1 MKYEYK
7 KVSDIELSE
16 EELNELGSQGWK
28 LSSHTMFMHGYMKY
42 YYIFVRE
49 VLDEN
54 MNEILTEDWFLENGF
69 EVEGEH
75 NEDWGPFYYKHN
87 LDCKFLLRYSK
98 FRGDWGFYIEYTDS
112 PFDSDNGK
120 KYPVSF
126 GLKTPEQLGQ
136 LWNLITL
143 G

>member
-1 MKYEYK
+1 LINKKY
-7 KVSDIELSE
+7 
-16 EELNELGSQGWK
+16 
-28 LSSHTMFMHGYMKY
+28 
-42 YYIFVRE
+42 
-49 VLDEN
+49 N
-54 MNEILTEDWFLENGF
+54 MGLILTEDWFLDNGF

-126 GLKTPEQLGQ
+126 GLRTPEQVGQ

>member
-7 KVSDIELSE
+7 KVSDVELSE

-28 LSSHTMFMHGYMKY
+28 LASHTMFMHGYMKY

-49 VLDEN
+49 VLDKN
-54 MNEILTEDWFLENGF
+54 MNEILTEDWFLDNGF

-75 NEDWGPFYYKHN
+75 NEDWSPFYYKEHY
-87 LDCKFLLRYSK
+87 DCKFLFRYSK
-98 FRGDWGFYIEYTDS
+98 FRGDWGYYIEYTDS

-120 KYPVSF
+120 KFPVSF